1 MEEVAKET
9 QKSFTSEL
17 SHNIVNNNP
26 KRMFDT
32 INGESNLISNNK
44 AKESKTPIE
53 LVLHLG
59 NKTFK
64 TFVEDITKVQD
75 ERLELELSY

>member
-1 MEEVAKET
+1 MEELSNET

-26 KRMFDT
+26 KGMFDT
-32 INGESNLISNNK
+32 INGESNLISNYK

-64 TFVEDITKVQD
+64 TFVEDITKIQD
-75 ERLELELSY
+75 EKIELDLAY